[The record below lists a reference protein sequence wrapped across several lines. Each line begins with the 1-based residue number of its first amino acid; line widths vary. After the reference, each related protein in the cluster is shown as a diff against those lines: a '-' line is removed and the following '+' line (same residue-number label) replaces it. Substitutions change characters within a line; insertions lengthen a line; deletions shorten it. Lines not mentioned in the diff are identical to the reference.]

1 MRFGDKV
8 RYVREK
14 FALTAEQLAKLLNVT
29 QSYISHIEN
38 NRRRLGR
45 DKIVLLANELQI
57 PVEFFLRED
66 ITTLEELELSA
77 KLRAMITNEKYIN
90 YFVVVDK
97 AVEASISPAELEQ
110 AIEFIKT
117 YKKTQGQ

>member
-14 FALTAEQLAKLLNVT
+14 FALTTEQLARLLNVT
-29 QSYISHIEN
+29 QSYISHVEN

-45 DKIVLLANELQI
+45 DKIVLLASELQL

-66 ITTLEELELSA
+66 VTTLDELELTA
-77 KLRAMITNEKYIN
+77 KLKALVTNEKYLN

-117 YKKTQGQ
+117 YKKTQG

>member
-8 RYVREK
+8 RFVREK
-14 FALTAEQLAKLLNVT
+14 FALTTEQLAKLLNVT
-29 QSYISHIEN
+29 QSYISHVEN

-45 DKIVLLANELQI
+45 DKIVLLASKLQL

-66 ITTLEELELSA
+66 VTTLEELELNV
-77 KLRAMITNEKYIN
+77 KLKALVTEKYLN

-117 YKKTQGQ
+117 YKKTQG